1 MFFRTES
8 FKDFIR
14 FYPMITGIIAIQLV
28 VWLLTTFS
36 NTLAELIIFQ
46 WGGGWNL
53 AIASGQYWRL
63 FTSIFI
69 HSPESFS
76 HVLFNSFSLVLFGPA
91 IEQMVGKWK
100 FIFIYL
106 FTGIAGNIFTFL
118 IDPSPMYLHYGASGA
133 VYGLIG
139 LYIYMTFF
147 RKDLIDPSS
156 SQMIVIISIIGLL
169 MTFIRPGINIYAH
182 LFGFIAGIALGP
194 IILTKATPF
203 SPWRNNRRQQ
213 RDPNGVNFNP
223 NRWRKRKILTGK
235 NTGNIIWGIII
246 ALVILG
252 FLGNIFNL

>member
-8 FKDFIR
+8 FRDFIR
-14 FYPMITGIIAIQLV
+14 FYPIVTGIIAIQLV
-28 VWLLTTFS
+28 IWLLTSFS
-36 NTLAELIIFQ
+36 NTLAELIIFE

-69 HSPESFS
+69 HSPDSFS

-100 FIFIYL
+100 FLFIYL
-106 FTGIAGNIFTFL
+106 FTGIAGNVFTFL
-118 IDPSPMYLHYGASGA
+118 IEPNSMYLHYGASGA

-156 SQMIVIISIIGLL
+156 SQIIVIISIIGLL
-169 MTFIRPGINIYAH
+169 MTFVRPGINIYAH

-194 IILTKATPF
+194 IMLTKAKAY
-203 SPWRNNRRQQ
+203 SPWRNRRPK
-213 RDPNGVNFNP
+213 RDPNEVNFDP
-223 NRWRKRKILTGK
+223 NRWKKRKIVSSK
-235 NTGNIIWGIII
+235 NRANIIWGIII

-252 FLGNIFNL
+252 FLGNLFNL